1 MNVMYPTD
9 FTSYSS
15 VMRDNEILG
24 MPTTVFSDSKGEV
37 FRHWGGVLNNE
48 TLTKIADDMLA
59 AVPRA

>member
-1 MNVMYPTD
+1 MYPTG

-15 VMRDNEILG
+15 VIRDHKVLG

-48 TLTKIADDMLA
+48 TLTKITDDMLA
-59 AVPRA
+59 AVPTA